1 MTRFRLVVTIGLAA
15 LVIAGVGVGMAVANG
30 ESSPQGTRTASPSE
44 VTTAPSPSDGSSY
57 TYYRSMMGR
66 YGSGS
71 MMGGSVDNMMSASG
85 YRWMMGGTAAPGWM
99 NGGELPGYM
108 MGTNTDA
115 GEVMGALFA
124 NAPGPRIS
132 SAQAAQLG
140 NEMPTGAT
148 DNGGRNTITFS
159 GQSVHFVALASP
171 SNGPDETFRIA
182 GLVNPTIVVHRGAR
196 VGIEVVNA
204 DPNTAH
210 GLVVTANGST
220 SSWMPMMTAGPAF
233 NSAALWFL
241 GNPTSAGMH
250 VGMLS
255 LTAETTGTYQYLCP
269 VPGHAQKGMAGS
281 FVVVG

>member
-108 MGTNTDA
+108 MGMNTDA

-140 NEMPTGAT
+140 NEMPLELRTTADAT
-148 DNGGRNTITFS
+148 P
-159 GQSVHFVALASP
+159 SP
-171 SNGPDETFRIA
+171 S
-182 GLVNPTIVVHRGAR
+182 R
-196 VGIEVVNA
+196 V
-204 DPNTAH
+204 
-210 GLVVTANGST
+210 
-220 SSWMPMMTAGPAF
+220 
-233 NSAALWFL
+233 
-241 GNPTSAGMH
+241 
-250 VGMLS
+250 
-255 LTAETTGTYQYLCP
+255 
-269 VPGHAQKGMAGS
+269 
-281 FVVVG
+281 